1 MENLY
6 YYVFWY
12 NSYQELWYAIETSKY
27 TDFMSGYD
35 KDEKT
40 LTSKKIESLIKMI
53 NKTKSKSKK

>member
-6 YYVFWY
+6 DYVFWY